1 MSSNDRI
8 IDEALAAEERDLLRK
23 IGEEPAYVEQAL
35 GLFAGRNG
43 WVNGVLMVVQA
54 ALFFGGV
61 WAAWNFFT
69 AESVLGALHWGL
81 PAAVALLMA
90 VTIKMALLPVLHMQ
104 RLRLELKRLELLLA
118 AR

>member
-1 MSSNDRI
+1 MTGNDRM
-8 IDEALAAEERDLLRK
+8 IDEALAAEERDLLRR

-43 WVNGVLMVVQA
+43 WVNGVLMLLQA
-54 ALFFGGV
+54 VLFFGGL

-69 AESVLGALHWGL
+69 AETVLVALQWGL

-90 VTIKMALLPVLHMQ
+90 VTIKMALLPVLHIQ